1 MIAGR
6 SEVIANARCGFGL
19 IREGSAQL
27 SWRQL
32 RFTSPCSWRPRCV
45 ERRATNG
52 RTRER
57 KQQYLRG
64 SCSPCFWVSPAPA
77 FTSGAPRLG
86 GSTQRATRRTTCL
99 PISPFQKM
107 GRPLLVVLLASWA
120 TRSTCSWRPTRRGET
135 RSRGPS
141 GVRPAYTAGVKVDR
155 TVSEGGGTRLSR
167 AWGEGRAK
175 AVNWEGMPLRQY

>member
-107 GRPLLVVLLASWA
+107 GRPLLVVLLVQRGAHPGDATASTPHVA
-120 TRSTCSWRPTRRGET
+120 TGANRD
-135 RSRGPS
+135 GPM
-141 GVRPAYTAGVKVDR
+141 
-155 TVSEGGGTRLSR
+155 GGLH
-167 AWGEGRAK
+167 
-175 AVNWEGMPLRQY
+175 

>member
-107 GRPLLVVLLASWA
+107 GRPLLVVLSEWTLPTVCGAALLS
-120 TRSTCSWRPTRRGET
+120 CSFA
-135 RSRGPS
+135 RSR
-141 GVRPAYTAGVKVDR
+141 
-155 TVSEGGGTRLSR
+155 
-167 AWGEGRAK
+167 WMGRASRLPTK
-175 AVNWEGMPLRQY
+175 LHDIESLLIISTIQLEQSRSVNSVYLRQGVSVGC

>member
-107 GRPLLVVLLASWA
+107 GRPLLVVLSVHVPPSVVVSHAVAHCITARRQVNRHRRASTHTRHTRLLPSPPRPHPKKVSGATTAEGDSAHAA
-120 TRSTCSWRPTRRGET
+120 TR
-135 RSRGPS
+135 
-141 GVRPAYTAGVKVDR
+141 
-155 TVSEGGGTRLSR
+155 
-167 AWGEGRAK
+167 K
-175 AVNWEGMPLRQY
+175 AH

>member
-107 GRPLLVVLLASWA
+107 GRPLLVVLSGACGLTVQRGRRIGHGPLQLLALTVAVSRSVSWPA
-120 TRSTCSWRPTRRGET
+120 RFSPTA
-135 RSRGPS
+135 SRCG
-141 GVRPAYTAGVKVDR
+141 
-155 TVSEGGGTRLSR
+155 RLHG
-167 AWGEGRAK
+167 W
-175 AVNWEGMPLRQY
+175 PQ